1 MLQNMSRER
10 YNICSVS
17 KLQKN
22 SNTTLSA
29 SSKPALSSVEIK
41 PLIKLQSAVI
51 LPSNDINHSSIISPG
66 EGESEKFLKG
76 EGSMVQGQVF
86 LKGRNVGGALALAL
100 FIFFSRFIIFAF
112 RSYFTFCKIMLC
124 IWRKMIFFCHR
135 NFRKKSHSK
144 LS

>member
-1 MLQNMSRER
+1 MSRER

-22 SNTTLSA
+22 SNTILYA

-51 LPSNDINHSSIISPG
+51 LSSNDINHSSIISPG

-86 LKGRNVGGALALAL
+86 
-100 FIFFSRFIIFAF
+100 
-112 RSYFTFCKIMLC
+112 
-124 IWRKMIFFCHR
+124 
-135 NFRKKSHSK
+135 
-144 LS
+144 

>member
-1 MLQNMSRER
+1 MSRER

-66 EGESEKFLKG
+66 EWESEKF
-76 EGSMVQGQVF
+76 
-86 LKGRNVGGALALAL
+86 
-100 FIFFSRFIIFAF
+100 
-112 RSYFTFCKIMLC
+112 
-124 IWRKMIFFCHR
+124 
-135 NFRKKSHSK
+135 
-144 LS
+144 